1 MPFTNISKIELHC
14 HLDGSLSPQ
23 LVKRL
28 LHERGEDYEIKELKQ
43 MLQAPANCASL
54 SEYLRCF
61 DLPNEVLQQ
70 PQELEAAA
78 CELAMQAA
86 EEQVKYIE
94 VRFAPQF
101 STAEGLSVTQILE
114 SVIEGLRQAKL
125 ACGIESGVIVCGM
138 RGLSEEANLSML
150 KEARQFLGCGV
161 VGCDLAG
168 DEKYYPVSLYTY
180 FFEAAGRYQ
189 MPFTIHAGEC
199 GNADNIRA
207 AIELGAARI
216 GHGIAM
222 YHNRELQQLCADKR
236 IGVEL
241 CPTSNLQTQAISD
254 FRNYPL
260 REFMDAGIPVSV
272 NTDNRTVSDTNLTR
286 EFTLLQEEFS
296 LQEEVFEQIYR
307 DSVACS
313 FASDDIRHK
322 LLQGCRQNAD
332 TI

>member
-1 MPFTNISKIELHC
+1 MNDENLPKIELHC
-14 HLDGSLSPQ
+14 HLDGSLSPE
-23 LVKRL
+23 LVQKL
-28 LHERGEDYEIKELKQ
+28 LRERGEEYTIEELKQ
-43 MLQAPANCASL
+43 MLKAPANCGSL

-70 PQELEAAA
+70 PRELEAAA

-86 EEQVKYIE
+86 GEQVRYIE

-101 STAEGLSVTQILE
+101 STAEGLSVSQILQ
-114 SVIEGLRQAKL
+114 SVMEGLRRARQ

-138 RGLSEEANLSML
+138 RGISKEANLSML

-168 DEKYYPVSLYTY
+168 DEKYYPVSQYAY
-180 FFEAAGRYQ
+180 FFEAAGKYQ

-199 GNADNIRA
+199 GSVENIRA
-207 AIELGAARI
+207 AIALGASRI

-260 REFMDAGIPVSV
+260 REFMEAGIPVSV
-272 NTDNRTVSDTNLTR
+272 NTDNRTVSNTNLTR
-286 EFTLLQEEFS
+286 EFTLLQEEFA
-296 LQEEVFEQIYR
+296 LEETVFEQIYR
-307 DSVACS
+307 DSVEVS
-313 FASDDIRHK
+313 FASDDVKHM
-322 LLQGCRQNAD
+322 LLQSNQ
-332 TI
+332 